1 MNNANLIPRVSS
13 AIEQMCSAL
22 RAQAPFLSCEVL
34 RWIRQ
39 ISPNAD
45 PAAAFAHMRMFPLLQ
60 LPEWLAGTLN
70 APPDPEFQQ
79 SLIASSVSGYYYIRL
94 IDDVMDRD
102 RDHQLELSILPA
114 AGFFSS
120 QFQVFYHAHFPPQ
133 HAFWR
138 KFHELWIASC
148 ESSAHDA
155 SLRMVDWSEFE
166 RVASRK
172 YSAAGIP
179 VAAVCYHY
187 DRPDLIAPWVEFT
200 NQLAR
205 WSQMLDDLL
214 DWHADRRGHRATL
227 FLSEGER
234 MKRAGESLDQWVVRE
249 GCAWG
254 FDLLEQWMHHLRSSA
269 AELGSASLQAY
280 LGHREAWLQEQKTVM
295 LKGFA
300 TLSQLA
306 AILQQAGMPAES
318 DLSEEND
325 VLIGIDAVAAK
336 ALM

>member
-114 AGFFSS
+114 AGFFPASS
-120 QFQVFYHAHFPPQ
+120 RFSIT
-133 HAFWR
+133 R
-138 KFHELWIASC
+138 IFHPNTLSGG
-148 ESSAHDA
+148 SSMNYGSHPA
-155 SLRMVDWSEFE
+155 
-166 RVASRK
+166 RVRLTTPA
-172 YSAAGIP
+172 
-179 VAAVCYHY
+179 
-187 DRPDLIAPWVEFT
+187 
-200 NQLAR
+200 
-205 WSQMLDDLL
+205 
-214 DWHADRRGHRATL
+214 
-227 FLSEGER
+227 
-234 MKRAGESLDQWVVRE
+234 
-249 GCAWG
+249 CAW
-254 FDLLEQWMHHLRSSA
+254 
-269 AELGSASLQAY
+269 
-280 LGHREAWLQEQKTVM
+280 
-295 LKGFA
+295 
-300 TLSQLA
+300 
-306 AILQQAGMPAES
+306 
-318 DLSEEND
+318 
-325 VLIGIDAVAAK
+325 
-336 ALM
+336 